1 LHLKRA
7 FVNFVTLVVQKG
19 SWPFLVVFENR
30 DTKRR
35 EDLADGWNDIPA
47 GVENAARAL
56 NEGIFMRGDLA
67 RAVKKRD
74 FKGTAWALALFSILL
89 FGYVWAHMSVVRLGY
104 EVQGLKADKRR
115 LTNEYYYLQYRLY
128 EVRSLTR
135 VEQTARG
142 LGMVTPKTDQIVIL
156 EEPGK
161 RLPSWL
167 AFGGRK

>member
-1 LHLKRA
+1 MA
-7 FVNFVTLVVQKG
+7 
-19 SWPFLVVFENR
+19 E
-30 DTKRR
+30 
-35 EDLADGWNDIPA
+35 GWNDIPA
-47 GVENAARAL
+47 GVGNAARAL

-104 EVQGLKADKRR
+104 EVQGLKSEKRR
-115 LTNEYYYLQYRLY
+115 LTNESYYLQYRLY

-167 AFGGRK
+167 AWGNGLRASDADSPRGPAPRVPEAKAPTGSSANQGKKP

>member
-1 LHLKRA
+1 MKVA
-7 FVNFVTLVVQKG
+7 
-19 SWPFLVVFENR
+19 E
-30 DTKRR
+30 
-35 EDLADGWNDIPA
+35 GWNDIPA

-104 EVQGLKADKRR
+104 EVQGLKSEKRR
-115 LTNEYYYLQYRLY
+115 LTNESYYLQYRLY

-135 VEQTARG
+135 VEQTARS

-167 AFGGRK
+167 AWNNGVWTSFTDSHRGSAPMYPEAKSSAGSSASKGKTP